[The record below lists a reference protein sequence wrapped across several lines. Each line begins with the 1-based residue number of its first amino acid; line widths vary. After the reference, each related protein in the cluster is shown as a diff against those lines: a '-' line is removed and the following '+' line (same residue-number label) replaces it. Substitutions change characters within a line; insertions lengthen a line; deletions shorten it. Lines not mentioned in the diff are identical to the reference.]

1 MAGQTW
7 ARRALGA
14 GPLVGWDL
22 ATLTYLAWTWSTV
35 WPLDA
40 EHTARQTVREDPGR
54 ATANALLLT
63 AAVVTLLAIGL
74 VLVRAATSSGPAK
87 DRQAGLSLASV
98 VLSWGV
104 VHTVFTLRYA
114 RLYYTGTD
122 GGVDVHQDDPPRDGD
137 FAYPGFTIGMTFQV
151 SDTDLTTTEVRVTA
165 LRHARCRIWLAPSS
179 WPPPSTSSPD
189 WPPSH

>member
-1 MAGQTW
+1 MTSRTHDLPTQADQRPGASACSRILVAAAARAAMAGQTW

-54 ATANALLLT
+54 ATADALLLT

-122 GGVDVHQDDPPRDGD
+122 GG
-137 FAYPGFTIGMTFQV
+137 
-151 SDTDLTTTEVRVTA
+151 
-165 LRHARCRIWLAPSS
+165 
-179 WPPPSTSSPD
+179 STSTRTTRRAMATSPTRAS
-189 WPPSH
+189 PSA

>member
-74 VLVRAATSSGPAK
+74 VLVRAATSSGAAK

-98 VLSWGV
+98 VLSWAWS
-104 VHTVFTLRYA
+104 T
-114 RLYYTGTD
+114 
-122 GGVDVHQDDPPRDGD
+122 
-137 FAYPGFTIGMTFQV
+137 
-151 SDTDLTTTEVRVTA
+151 
-165 LRHARCRIWLAPSS
+165 PSS
-179 WPPPSTSSPD
+179 PCAMPACTTPAPTAGSTSTRTTRRAMATSPTRAS
-189 WPPSH
+189 PSA